1 MKEVVKDPGNNRDQ
15 IIIDLVDQY
24 QGMLL
29 RMCYVY
35 LRDQELARD
44 AVQETFLKVYRGLST
59 FRSESSVKTW
69 LIQIAINTC
78 KSMRRSAW
86 WRYIDRRVT
95 PEDIPQTVMMTEEDD
110 MDVMC
115 DIMQLPSNL
124 QEVIMLYYW
133 QDMNVIEIAQTLG
146 VSQSTVSRRLNHAR
160 NRLHDVLDR
169 RCYDGRPQR

>member
-15 IIIDLVDQY
+15 IIIDLVNQY
-24 QGMLL
+24 QGTLL

-35 LRDQELARD
+35 LRDQELAKD
-44 AVQETFLKVYRGLST
+44 AVQETFLKAYRGLST

-78 KSMRRSAW
+78 KSMKRSAW

-115 DIMQLPSNL
+115 DIIQLPSNL
-124 QEVIMLYYW
+124 KEVIMLYYW
-133 QDMNVIEIAQTLG
+133 QEMNVTEIAQALG
-146 VSQSTVSRRLNHAR
+146 VSQSTVSRRLKHAR
-160 NRLHDVLDR
+160 NRLHDMLDR